1 MSRDLKSMLKL
12 FGLDQSDSALLAE
25 VGREII
31 PQLDVVLGRF
41 YEEALNDP
49 ESAGFFKDDGM
60 IKHAREAQRTHWTRL
75 LSASFD
81 NEFSRSTERVGKVH
95 FKIQLPFALY
105 LSSYSRATSHIQSL
119 ILQRLSTVSGK
130 KARAKAADH
139 LSVLNRAFSLDISM
153 VIEAYFSAQQGE
165 LTFALDEVKAGLTRV
180 VDRDLST
187 KIAPPAESGFPKR
200 YDDVRIAL
208 NAIMTSNEELLGT
221 INGSVT
227 TLTSGSSELETST
240 NGLSTRVESQA
251 ATLEETA
258 AAMEEMTASI
268 SESADNI
275 EKTSQIV
282 SRASH
287 GADVGGQVTLQAREK
302 MNEIAASSE
311 KISKIVD
318 VIDDIAFQTNLLALN
333 AGVEAARAGEV
344 GRGFAV
350 VATEVRALAQRATDS
365 AKEIGTLIGDSRG
378 HVESGVQLVEEVGTK
393 LDEIVKDVK
402 EAEGFAT
409 DIAAAVKEQAMGMTA
424 INAGVTQLDTTTQ
437 QNAEMVRETV
447 EAAASVS
454 RSAGNLA
461 DLVASFALSQTAKA
475 DVLHL
480 EQAARV
486 A

>member
-1 MSRDLKSMLKL
+1 MSRDLNSMLKL
-12 FGLDQSDSALLAE
+12 FGLDKEDATLLAE
-25 VGREII
+25 VGKKLI
-31 PQLDVVLGRF
+31 PQLEIVLGRF
-41 YEEALNDP
+41 YEEALQDP
-49 ESAGFFKDDGM
+49 ESAGFFKDDAM
-60 IKHAREAQRTHWTRL
+60 IKHAREAQRVHWTRL
-75 LSASFD
+75 LNAQFD
-81 NEFSRSTERVGKVH
+81 DGFTQSTQRVGKVH
-95 FKIQLPFALY
+95 FKIQLPFPLY

-119 ILQRLSTVSGK
+119 ILKNLGSLSSA
-130 KARAKAADH
+130 KARKKIAEH
-139 LSVLNRAFSLDISM
+139 LSVLNRAFAFDIAM
-153 VIEAYFSAQQGE
+153 VIEAYFSAQQSE
-165 LTFALDEVKAGLTRV
+165 LTFALDEVKGGLNRV
-180 VDRDLST
+180 VNRDLST
-187 KIAPPAESGFPKR
+187 PIAPPEQSGFPKR
-200 YDDVRIAL
+200 YDDVRVAL
-208 NAIMTSNEELLGT
+208 NNIMASNRELAET
-221 INGSVT
+221 IGGAVT
-227 TLTSGSSELETST
+227 TLTTGSTELETST

-275 EKTSQIV
+275 EKTSMIV

-365 AKEIGTLIGDSRG
+365 AKEIGALIGDSRE

-447 EAAASVS
+447 EAATSVS
-454 RSAGNLA
+454 REAGSLA
-461 DLVASFALSQTAKA
+461 TLVSSFELSDTGRS
-475 DVLHL
+475 DVLRL
-480 EQAARV
+480 EQHTRV